1 MAFRSAHSLIMR
13 EAAACGRMKPKDKV
27 KLTDAQDKWLRRTNG
42 LGQIVWHGP
51 RGYGRSVYER
61 VMKALQA
68 KGLVTPN
75 AFGEYEI
82 TAAGTSAVTSQAQ
95 SSPSQSNRTPGDG
108 AT

>member
-1 MAFRSAHSLIMR
+1 MA
-13 EAAACGRMKPKDKV
+13 GKV
-27 KLTDAQDKWLRRTNG
+27 KLTEAQDKWFRRGNE

-75 AFGEYEI
+75 AFGEYEY
-82 TAAGTSAVTSQAQ
+82 TPAGRVHL
-95 SSPSQSNRTPGDG
+95 SSSGKTGE
-108 AT
+108 